1 MTYRE
6 YNESQR
12 KKWIGKKVMYDGAVY
27 TVVDVDYN
35 GALMIDKPAKFTDTT
50 AVSISMIQVI
60 EEEQVM
66 SKDWTPEEL
75 LAASAAMKEAGEMG
89 YEEFC
94 AEIEEQEAK
103 QKIEAF
109 GKVQADGDHF
119 CPRCGRMTVKDR
131 KVTNALSRHATVYV
145 CDACGTDEAIRDF
158 TGAVLPLKD
167 WAIAKLP
174 LIPLGG
180 QA

>member
-1 MTYRE
+1 
-6 YNESQR
+6 
-12 KKWIGKKVMYDGAVY
+12 
-27 TVVDVDYN
+27 
-35 GALMIDKPAKFTDTT
+35 
-50 AVSISMIQVI
+50 
-60 EEEQVM
+60 M

-75 LAASAAMKEAGEMG
+75 QTASAAMKEAGEMG

-103 QKIEAF
+103 KKIEAF

-131 KVTNALSRHATVYV
+131 KVTNALSRHAVVYI
-145 CDACGTDEAIRDF
+145 CDACGTDEAMRDF
-158 TGAVLPLKD
+158 AGAVLPLKD

-180 QA
+180 RA

>member
-1 MTYRE
+1 
-6 YNESQR
+6 
-12 KKWIGKKVMYDGAVY
+12 
-27 TVVDVDYN
+27 
-35 GALMIDKPAKFTDTT
+35 
-50 AVSISMIQVI
+50 
-60 EEEQVM
+60 M

-75 LAASAAMKEAGEMG
+75 QAASAAMKEAGEMG

-131 KVTNALSRHATVYV
+131 LHTNAWSRHADVYI
-145 CDACGTDEAIRDF
+145 CDACGTDEAMRDF
-158 TGAVLPLKD
+158 ARCPLPATE
-167 WAIAKLP
+167 WAIAQLP
-174 LIPLGG
+174 TVRAEITE
-180 QA
+180 